1 MRRVLLSILLLV
13 VIAIPVNAMEFTAPP
28 VPEDGEVYMPEENQ
42 SFAEGLWFVIGSA
55 VDRLLP
61 EIAESA
67 GACVR
72 IVAVILLVTVVD
84 VFPGTSTPVLHL
96 VSTVLIGVILI
107 EPAGTLIRLGADTV
121 VEMTEYAKLLLP
133 VLTGALAAQGGA
145 SASVTLYA
153 GTAFFSTVLS
163 TMISR
168 LILPLLYIYICL
180 IIVNAVTDQPLIKN
194 LSGFIKWLIC
204 WGLKII
210 LYVFTGYI
218 GITGVISGAADASA
232 VKAAK
237 LTISA
242 MVPVVGSIISEASE
256 TILLSAGMMKNAA
269 GIYGIFATIA
279 LFVGPFLKI
288 GVQYLLLKVTAA
300 VCTVFGSKQENKLLE
315 DFSGVMSMV
324 LAMTGTVCLLLLIGV
339 VCFLKGMS

>member
-180 IIVNAVTDQPLIKN
+180 IIVNAVTNQPLVTN
-194 LSGFIKWLIC
+194 LSGF
-204 WGLKII
+204 
-210 LYVFTGYI
+210 I